1 MAASSTTE
9 QSGGGA
15 SGSSTASTPPPTHT
29 TASATA
35 QPTTST
41 ASPTPTPS
49 TSSEPAHT
57 PTTESTQTARTT
69 AASSPATSSPPTQST
84 PPPSTVISTPA
95 STPSPITAT
104 GSSGGV
110 ASTSIGG
117 ESSPISAP
125 GTQIASGSSLTPG
138 KWTGPYSSIASTW
151 VTVFPATPTTETFAT
166 QTTIGNSVVQTTE
179 VLTTHYGGGTQTMT
193 GFVPVNTN
201 NSQSVN
207 NNSSPA
213 AKAAH
218 AAKIGGAVIGGIV
231 VGGILLCL
239 AFFGCRILH
248 RRRVLLNRER
258 LMSDNWLSRPF
269 SRAPPRHS
277 YQDMEGGSGEK
288 LTTEVP
294 MTPMSSASSAA
305 PATHP
310 GEPPIS
316 PIAFATASSWADRG
330 PVSVTDRAVQKG
342 RGKLSLA
349 AISGPIG
356 PVRVEGE
363 GEAIR
368 SMVSL
373 QEAQTQRIPPD
384 QDPFLDS
391 PEAAS
396 YYPATNPRVGVEHAF
411 LSPRAKATAA
421 GGFEHPGSHSDDG
434 ASFELD
440 TSPYVL

>member
-1 MAASSTTE
+1 MASSSTTE

-15 SGSSTASTPPPTHT
+15 SASSTASPPPPTHT

-125 GTQIASGSSLTPG
+125 ATQIASGSLTPG

-421 GGFEHPGSHSDDG
+421 GGFEHPGDHSDDG